1 MDDSRPASQSR
12 RQPAKRGGSAA
23 QRKPRPKSTRQQVEA
38 EAEASGVAPL
48 RYRQFRGMAWP
59 PSAPPPSG
67 TGTLPPSKLVL
78 HHVHGYRGSD
88 CRNNLLFTADGELL
102 YFVAAVGIVHN
113 FDTNTQRFF
122 TTHDDDIVAIA
133 LHPDGCTVA
142 TGQVGRHA
150 TVCIWDCRSMRLVT
164 RLQKVAERRVSC
176 LSFSP
181 DGQRLAVVG
190 GDDHHTIKVLDW
202 RRATTTVVTEAR
214 GHGNDVLALEYNPF
228 AASGGV
234 GGPQIVQCG
243 AKHLKFWASAKGGA
257 LTTVTPS
264 STKTG
269 PKAKLSQHFLCV
281 AFFPDASAVVGAASG
296 DILQFRGQELAS
308 VLSKAHVGFVSALR
322 VLPDGGSLCSAGKD
336 GKVIVWGGGTGGV
349 ATSVTPSLHSAL
361 SVGPDSLRCGACR
374 LEAVVEMDLA
384 DVVPRSGSYGR
395 AIAANDSG
403 DVRHHVQPPHSCL
416 AFSVFVLRLQ
426 VLAVGTSRNDIICF
440 DRRDGTLNT
449 IVVTQGHSAAVTG
462 LALDP
467 ASPSF
472 ATAGDDKT
480 LRCVEQT
487 PGPQIATTSW
497 PPRCGLQA
505 VVLAALGGSL
515 SVRTAGGG
523 PCCCDLTARRRGGR
537 RAQQRRAAGA
547 RPGQPT
553 GDVRGQAARSRD
565 HLGPRILAQRRCSC
579 GREPRQQRVPARCA
593 RRLAAGRYA
602 QGALLLCDACRL
614 VRGRRIPAGEN
625 FLAFSLAIGGAD
637 VGVCQSTDG
646 ANELLYWDASG
657 RRMPTATDFRDT
669 EWDRWTCAPTTLL
682 SHAAVLSFSLRSVER
697 LGLSETGCVAT
708 AARSAG
714 LWLGSGL
721 RTPMAPTST
730 PSTALRR

>member
-1 MDDSRPASQSR
+1 M
-12 RQPAKRGGSAA
+12 
-23 QRKPRPKSTRQQVEA
+23 
-38 EAEASGVAPL
+38 APL

-102 YFVAAVGIVHN
+102 YFVAAVGVVHN

-122 TTHDDDIVAIA
+122 TAHDDDIVAIA
-133 LHPDGCTVA
+133 LHPDGVTVA
-142 TGQVGRHA
+142 TGHVGRHA
-150 TVCIWDCRSMRLVT
+150 AVCIWDCRSMRLVT

-349 ATSVTPSLHSAL
+349 ATSVTPSLYSA
-361 SVGPDSLRCGACR
+361 SCQSDPDSLRLCACR

-403 DVRHHVQPPHSCL
+403 DVRRHVQPRP
-416 AFSVFVLRLQ
+416 AFVSHLLSVCVAAAGAGGGDVTQRHHLLRP
-426 VLAVGTSRNDIICF
+426 SRRHPQHN
-440 DRRDGTLNT
+440 RRDAGPLRC
-449 IVVTQGHSAAVTG
+449 GLRPGSGPG
-462 LALDP
+462 LALLRDGRRRQDP
-467 ASPSF
+467 A
-472 ATAGDDKT
+472 
-480 LRCVEQT
+480 
-487 PGPQIATTSW
+487 
-497 PPRCGLQA
+497 
-505 VVLAALGGSL
+505 
-515 SVRTAGGG
+515 
-523 PCCCDLTARRRGGR
+523 
-537 RAQQRRAAGA
+537 
-547 RPGQPT
+547 
-553 GDVRGQAARSRD
+553 VRGTN
-565 HLGPRILAQRRCSC
+565 AQ
-579 GREPRQQRVPARCA
+579 
-593 RRLAAGRYA
+593 
-602 QGALLLCDACRL
+602 
-614 VRGRRIPAGEN
+614 
-625 FLAFSLAIGGAD
+625 
-637 VGVCQSTDG
+637 T
-646 ANELLYWDASG
+646 
-657 RRMPTATDFRDT
+657 
-669 EWDRWTCAPTTLL
+669 
-682 SHAAVLSFSLRSVER
+682 
-697 LGLSETGCVAT
+697 
-708 AARSAG
+708 
-714 LWLGSGL
+714 
-721 RTPMAPTST
+721 
-730 PSTALRR
+730 

>member
-1 MDDSRPASQSR
+1 M
-12 RQPAKRGGSAA
+12 
-23 QRKPRPKSTRQQVEA
+23 
-38 EAEASGVAPL
+38 APL

-150 TVCIWDCRSMRLVT
+150 TVCIWDCARCGWSRGCKG
-164 RLQKVAERRVSC
+164 RGEGASAA
-176 LSFSP
+176 SFSP

-234 GGPQIVQCG
+234 ERAADRAVRRQAPGLGERQGRRPHHRHAQLHQDRPPG
-243 AKHLKFWASAKGGA
+243 QA
-257 LTTVTPS
+257 LPALPLRCLLP
-264 STKTG
+264 G
-269 PKAKLSQHFLCV
+269 CLRCRRRGERRH
-281 AFFPDASAVVGAASG
+281 SAVPRAGARLRAEQGARGVRQRSEGAAG
-296 DILQFRGQELAS
+296 RRL
-308 VLSKAHVGFVSALR
+308 
-322 VLPDGGSLCSAGKD
+322 LCSAGKD
-336 GKVIVWGGGTGGV
+336 GKVIVWGGSTGGV

-361 SVGPDSLRCGACR
+361 SVGPDSLRCACR

-480 LRCVEQT
+480 LLRGTT
-487 PGPQIATTSW
+487 PGTSDCNNLMA
-497 PPRCGLQA
+497 RCGLQA

-515 SVRTAGGG
+515 RVRTAGGR

-553 GDVRGQAARSRD
+553 GDVRGRAARSRD

-579 GREPRQQRVPARCA
+579 GREPRQRVYLLAA

-602 QGALLLCDACRL
+602 QGHSSYVTHVDWSEDGAFLQVRTSWLFLWRL
-614 VRGRRIPAGEN
+614 VVLMLV
-625 FLAFSLAIGGAD
+625 FVGA
-637 VGVCQSTDG
+637 
-646 ANELLYWDASG
+646 
-657 RRMPTATDFRDT
+657 RTAQ
-669 EWDRWTCAPTTLL
+669 
-682 SHAAVLSFSLRSVER
+682 
-697 LGLSETGCVAT
+697 
-708 AARSAG
+708 
-714 LWLGSGL
+714 
-721 RTPMAPTST
+721 
-730 PSTALRR
+730 